1 MLTFTD
7 LKEQLHVVFTMQHD
21 TISLSISRTRMK
33 ISGTAP
39 FWKDQ
44 KVEES
49 YEMRSMSSESVPIFR
64 EVTTK
69 GEITWHQPTNF
80 DTELTT
86 KIDVD

>member
-1 MLTFTD
+1 
-7 LKEQLHVVFTMQHD
+7 MQHD
-21 TISLSISRTRMK
+21 TISLSISRARVK
-33 ISGTAP
+33 SSDPAR
-39 FWKDQ
+39 FWNGQ

-49 YEMRSMSSESVPIFR
+49 YEMRSMSSESVRILR

-69 GEITWHQPTNF
+69 VEITWHQPTNF